1 METEERKRRCK
12 RPWDDPRLVFGSGSG
27 CGGGAEPN
35 PERAV
40 LPNPERRI
48 VSIKM
53 SALKRHPRRVDFVRK
68 WFPCK
73 FCMIFAFWNPIFGF
87 FLSSGRPVAEK
98 RFTPEKPFSSKTVIF

>member
-1 METEERKRRCK
+1 METEERKRRCE

-48 VSIKM
+48 GSIKM

-87 FLSSGRPVAEK
+87 FYPPADPSPKNGLHRKSLFQAK
-98 RFTPEKPFSSKTVIF
+98 L